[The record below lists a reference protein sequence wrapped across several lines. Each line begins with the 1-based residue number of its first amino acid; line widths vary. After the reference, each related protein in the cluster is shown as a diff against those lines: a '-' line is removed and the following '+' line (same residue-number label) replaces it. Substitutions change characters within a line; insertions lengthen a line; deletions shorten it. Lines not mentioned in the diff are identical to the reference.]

1 MEASGCKFAFF
12 TKIDEPGANLFG
24 PECFGRAAKVCGETG
39 NLQQIRALCVVCE
52 VADDHVVHHALAQR
66 CHGETPGGSEWSAR
80 LSTSILLHPPP
91 SPPRPPEP
99 STHPPTSPPDTHT
112 RSPP

>member
-52 VADDHVVHHALAQR
+52 VADDHVMG
-66 CHGETPGGSEWSAR
+66 CTPLRVVTGIARSARRAPHTGGSRHVRPTCCPWSITTWSSRCPPRSAR
-80 LSTSILLHPPP
+80 
-91 SPPRPPEP
+91 SPG
-99 STHPPTSPPDTHT
+99 TT
-112 RSPP
+112 RQ